1 MSMEILVHSEGF
13 RLNDEVRTAV
23 ADKVGRLDHFG
34 LRVLRA
40 RVTLRRISPRP
51 SSRQFIAKVLMEVP
65 GRDLTAEQKAS
76 GPIEAID
83 LLVEKMEQ
91 RLRKRKTAKL
101 SRREQAPVWRAATA
115 AAY

>member
-1 MSMEILVHSEGF
+1 MSMEILVHAEGF
-13 RLNDEVRTAV
+13 RLNDELRDAV
-23 ADKVGRLDHFG
+23 ADKVGRLDHYG
-34 LRVLRA
+34 SRILRA

-51 SSRQFIAKVLMEVP
+51 SARQFSAKVLMEVP
-65 GRDLTAEQKAS
+65 GRDLSAEQVAS
-76 GPIEAID
+76 GPVEAID

-101 SRREQAPVWRAATA
+101 SKRERAPEWRLAAA